1 MHGIGTKHGSTSQS
15 DGSYQKMKVRFAAGY
30 GGYPLV
36 GTPDDVA
43 EEIARIRAAGFV
55 GFAAG
60 LVNFIDEFPYL
71 EAELLPRL
79 QRLGLRAV

>member
-1 MHGIGTKHGSTSQS
+1 M
-15 DGSYQKMKVRFAAGY
+15 DAENRVAAAAVNANDKVF
-30 GGYPLV
+30 
-36 GTPDDVA
+36 VA
-43 EEIARIRAAGFV
+43 RNVALALRENFLNGFEQRFV

-79 QRLGLRAV
+79 KRLGLRA